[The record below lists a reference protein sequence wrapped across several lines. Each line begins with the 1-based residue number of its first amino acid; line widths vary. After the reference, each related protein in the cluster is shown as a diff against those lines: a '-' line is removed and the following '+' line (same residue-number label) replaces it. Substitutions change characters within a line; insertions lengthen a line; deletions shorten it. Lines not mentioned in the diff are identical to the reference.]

1 MTVTTT
7 GVETE
12 EDLAE
17 LVDKEGELSTVKR
30 GRAMHQK
37 IYYYNDHR
45 CIIIVIII
53 IIIIITVYSPQLCGH
68 LLQPA
73 HLLRLLQAVHLG
85 AVQQAGLQVS
95 GQCRV
100 LVTHIMVIAAV
111 IEVPHDGAQAVLRA
125 RRHPLQRGPE
135 EPGQAAEHLLHLR
148 GREEVQC
155 PGYRHSTRLQVM
167 SESVLVAAFPNC
179 HCFWCSDPR
188 SG

>member
-45 CIIIVIII
+45 CIIILVIII
-53 IIIIITVYSPQLCGH
+53 ILIIILITVYSPQLCGH

-95 GQCRV
+95 GQCRL
-100 LVTHIMVIAAV
+100 LVTRV
-111 IEVPHDGAQAVLRA
+111 
-125 RRHPLQRGPE
+125 
-135 EPGQAAEHLLHLR
+135 
-148 GREEVQC
+148 
-155 PGYRHSTRLQVM
+155 
-167 SESVLVAAFPNC
+167 
-179 HCFWCSDPR
+179 
-188 SG
+188 

>member
-45 CIIIVIII
+45 CIIII

-95 GQCRV
+95 GQCTV

-111 IEVPHDGAQAVLRA
+111 QKCHMTVHKRCYERGVTPCNAGQRSLVKQQSTFSTCGDEKRFSALAIDIPHDFR
-125 RRHPLQRGPE
+125 
-135 EPGQAAEHLLHLR
+135 
-148 GREEVQC
+148 
-155 PGYRHSTRLQVM
+155 
-167 SESVLVAAFPNC
+167 
-179 HCFWCSDPR
+179 
-188 SG
+188 

>member
-45 CIIIVIII
+45 CTSIII
-53 IIIIITVYSPQLCGH
+53 IIIIITVHSPQLCGH

-73 HLLRLLQAVHLG
+73 HVLRLLQAVHLG
-85 AVQQAGLQVS
+85 AVQQAGLQVP

-100 LVTHIMVIAAV
+100 PVTHIMVIAAV
-111 IEVPHDGAQAVLRA
+111 TEVPHDGAQALLRA

-148 GREEVQC
+148 GREEVQR
-155 PGYRHSTRLQVM
+155 PRHRHSTRLQVV
-167 SESVLVAAFPNC
+167 SVSACCCFSKLLVV
-179 HCFWCSDPR
+179 SDPR

>member
-1 MTVTTT
+1 MTTT

-53 IIIIITVYSPQLCGH
+53 ILIIIITVYSPQLCGH

-100 LVTHIMVIAAV
+100 LVT
-111 IEVPHDGAQAVLRA
+111 
-125 RRHPLQRGPE
+125 
-135 EPGQAAEHLLHLR
+135 
-148 GREEVQC
+148 
-155 PGYRHSTRLQVM
+155 
-167 SESVLVAAFPNC
+167 SV
-179 HCFWCSDPR
+179 
-188 SG
+188 

>member
-53 IIIIITVYSPQLCGH
+53 IIIIIITVYSPQLRGH

-95 GQCRV
+95 GQCRL
-100 LVTHIMVIAAV
+100 LVTRV
-111 IEVPHDGAQAVLRA
+111 
-125 RRHPLQRGPE
+125 
-135 EPGQAAEHLLHLR
+135 
-148 GREEVQC
+148 
-155 PGYRHSTRLQVM
+155 
-167 SESVLVAAFPNC
+167 
-179 HCFWCSDPR
+179 
-188 SG
+188 

>member
-53 IIIIITVYSPQLCGH
+53 IIIITVYSPQLCGH

-100 LVTHIMVIAAV
+100 LVTRV
-111 IEVPHDGAQAVLRA
+111 
-125 RRHPLQRGPE
+125 
-135 EPGQAAEHLLHLR
+135 
-148 GREEVQC
+148 
-155 PGYRHSTRLQVM
+155 
-167 SESVLVAAFPNC
+167 
-179 HCFWCSDPR
+179 
-188 SG
+188 

>member
-45 CIIIVIII
+45 CIIII
-53 IIIIITVYSPQLCGH
+53 IIIIITVNLPQLCGH

-95 GQCRV
+95 GQCRL
-100 LVTHIMVIAAV
+100 LVTHIMVYS
-111 IEVPHDGAQAVLRA
+111 
-125 RRHPLQRGPE
+125 
-135 EPGQAAEHLLHLR
+135 
-148 GREEVQC
+148 C
-155 PGYRHSTRLQVM
+155 CYRSAT
-167 SESVLVAAFPNC
+167 
-179 HCFWCSDPR
+179 
-188 SG
+188 

>member
-45 CIIIVIII
+45 GTIII

-95 GQCRV
+95 GQCRL
-100 LVTHIMVIAAV
+100 LVTGV
-111 IEVPHDGAQAVLRA
+111 
-125 RRHPLQRGPE
+125 
-135 EPGQAAEHLLHLR
+135 
-148 GREEVQC
+148 
-155 PGYRHSTRLQVM
+155 
-167 SESVLVAAFPNC
+167 
-179 HCFWCSDPR
+179 
-188 SG
+188 

>member
-45 CIIIVIII
+45 CIIIGIIF
-53 IIIIITVYSPQLCGH
+53 IIIITVYSPQLCGH

-95 GQCRV
+95 GQCRL
-100 LVTHIMVIAAV
+100 LVTHIMVYSW
-111 IEVPHDGAQAVLRA
+111 G
-125 RRHPLQRGPE
+125 
-135 EPGQAAEHLLHLR
+135 
-148 GREEVQC
+148 C
-155 PGYRHSTRLQVM
+155 YRSAT
-167 SESVLVAAFPNC
+167 
-179 HCFWCSDPR
+179 
-188 SG
+188 

>member
-1 MTVTTT
+1 M
-7 GVETE
+7 ETE

-95 GQCRV
+95 GQCRL
-100 LVTHIMVIAAV
+100 LVTRV
-111 IEVPHDGAQAVLRA
+111 
-125 RRHPLQRGPE
+125 
-135 EPGQAAEHLLHLR
+135 
-148 GREEVQC
+148 
-155 PGYRHSTRLQVM
+155 
-167 SESVLVAAFPNC
+167 
-179 HCFWCSDPR
+179 
-188 SG
+188 

>member
-45 CIIIVIII
+45 CIIIVIIS
-53 IIIIITVYSPQLCGH
+53 IIIITASLPQLRGH

-85 AVQQAGLQVS
+85 AVQQAGLQVP

-100 LVTHIMVIAAV
+100 PVTHIMVIAGAA
-111 IEVPHDGAQAVLRA
+111 EVPHDGAQALLRA

-148 GREEVQC
+148 GREEVQR
-155 PGYRHSTRLQVM
+155 PRHRHSTPLQVG
-167 SESVLVAAFPNC
+167 SVSACCCFTKLLLV
-179 HCFWCSDPR
+179 SDPR